1 MLTGRQ
7 LYLAPY
13 DLARRE
19 LPQEIDALQS
29 ELGGGLMPD
38 LADLRAASAK
48 KLTELQSTI
57 DLRGA
62 DNPAAALAIVNN
74 DSGKKLMDHIRQIL
88 GDMHAAQEKLLEDRS
103 IEAAQLNTSRRTLL
117 LGSVLLVI
125 VLGIG
130 TLLDNRRRVTALQ
143 LANNKLQAEAKER
156 RAAETQV
163 HQLQKMEAVGQLT
176 GGIAHD
182 FNNMLAIIIGALDL
196 ARRRLAAGDI
206 GGVGKYIT
214 NASEGAQRAAVLTSR
229 LLAFS
234 RKQALEPKVFDANKL
249 VGGMSELLRS
259 TIGEQIGIETVL
271 AGGLWRTFA
280 DPAQVET
287 ALLNLAVNARDA
299 MPDGGKLT
307 IETANTYLDERYA
320 AAHNEV
326 AAGQYVMISATD
338 TGTGMPPEVVERAF
352 EPFFSTKG
360 SGRGTGLGLSQVFGF
375 VKQSNGH
382 VKIYSEPGEGT
393 TVKIYLPRD
402 VGGAALF
409 EAEGASSDIPSG
421 RLDEIVLVVEDD
433 PIVKRMSIEALRE
446 LGYTVIHAQTP
457 AEALQK
463 FAAHPHIALLF
474 SDIIMPEVT
483 GRELAER
490 LTALRPGLKVLFT
503 TGYTQECHRSQRH
516 RRSRHRF
523 PAEAVHARSARA
535 KSPCGHRRQGIG
547 PRPQPGQNKS
557 SGLRRSF
564 PVRWASR

>member
-1 MLTGRQ
+1 
-7 LYLAPY
+7 
-13 DLARRE
+13 
-19 LPQEIDALQS
+19 
-29 ELGGGLMPD
+29 
-38 LADLRAASAK
+38 
-48 KLTELQSTI
+48 
-57 DLRGA
+57 
-62 DNPAAALAIVNN
+62 
-74 DSGKKLMDHIRQIL
+74 
-88 GDMHAAQEKLLEDRS
+88 
-103 IEAAQLNTSRRTLL
+103 
-117 LGSVLLVI
+117 
-125 VLGIG
+125 
-130 TLLDNRRRVTALQ
+130 
-143 LANNKLQAEAKER
+143 
-156 RAAETQV
+156 
-163 HQLQKMEAVGQLT
+163 
-176 GGIAHD
+176 
-182 FNNMLAIIIGALDL
+182 
-196 ARRRLAAGDI
+196 
-206 GGVGKYIT
+206 
-214 NASEGAQRAAVLTSR
+214 
-229 LLAFS
+229 
-234 RKQALEPKVFDANKL
+234 
-249 VGGMSELLRS
+249 MSELLRS

-393 TVKIYLPRD
+393 TVKIYLPRY

-474 SDIIMPEVT
+474 SDIIMPEMT

-503 TGYTQECHRSQRH
+503 TGYTQNAIVHNGIVDPGTAFLPKPFTLDQLARKVR
-516 RRSRHRF
+516 
-523 PAEAVHARSARA
+523 AVIDG
-535 KSPCGHRRQGIG
+535 KE
-547 PRPQPGQNKS
+547 
-557 SGLRRSF
+557 
-564 PVRWASR
+564 